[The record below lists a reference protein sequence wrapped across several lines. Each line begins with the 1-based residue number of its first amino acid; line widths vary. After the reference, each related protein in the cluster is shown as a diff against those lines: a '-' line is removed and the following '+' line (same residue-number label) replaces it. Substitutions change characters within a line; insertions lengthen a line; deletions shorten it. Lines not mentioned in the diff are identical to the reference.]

1 MVSISTISLDYGN
14 RQQHFPRNEPL
25 NFPRTELQNIG
36 DQKSDIFSQEKR
48 YYCDNTFSNDKQS
61 VEFKQ
66 DEDFDSIE
74 IMENFDPVEDN
85 LEETKK
91 LMNSFDKRNYN
102 HDENNFALSH
112 SEYIKRK
119 LNFDQNQQ
127 DPMMTQKVNNF
138 NNIFRGVQNDLE
150 NEYFSM

>member
-1 MVSISTISLDYGN
+1 M
-14 RQQHFPRNEPL
+14 
-25 NFPRTELQNIG
+25 
-36 DQKSDIFSQEKR
+36 
-48 YYCDNTFSNDKQS
+48 
-61 VEFKQ
+61 EFKQ

-119 LNFDQNQQ
+119 LNFD
-127 DPMMTQKVNNF
+127 
-138 NNIFRGVQNDLE
+138 
-150 NEYFSM
+150 